1 MAHCDPPSVAP
12 LLLHHTQHTTSCLP
26 ASRTWLCLRCH
37 SSWADAQALP
47 NPLPTSLGLAAVY
60 LPGGS
65 PQPLSYP
72 TPSYPIET
80 PPLGS
85 QHSAWHTVGS
95 PEMVS
100 DYYEWFPR
108 DANGFWPMG
117 LCEGRASPSL
127 RGGRGYCE
135 GGGLGAECQLDL
147 EKACFPAPFPEP
159 WILSGRE
166 SHGNIEP
173 VRLWRQKTHIRC
185 SLGPT
190 RMPFCPCLRSQ
201 RSRVRAPPR
210 PSGTESQLRGPWRGM
225 VPQGQVL
232 SGGLRSQVKVR
243 GESLERE
250 PVHPH
255 IL

>member
-1 MAHCDPPSVAP
+1 M
-12 LLLHHTQHTTSCLP
+12 
-26 ASRTWLCLRCH
+26 
-37 SSWADAQALP
+37 
-47 NPLPTSLGLAAVY
+47 
-60 LPGGS
+60 
-65 PQPLSYP
+65 SYP
-72 TPSYPIET
+72 TPSYPIGT

-100 DYYEWFPR
+100 DYYEWIPR

-159 WILSGRE
+159 WILRGRE
-166 SHGNIEP
+166 SHGNNEP
-173 VRLWRQKTHIRC
+173 VRLWGQKTHIRC

-225 VPQGQVL
+225 VLQVQVL

-250 PVHPH
+250 PIHPH